1 MRTYVGDDGGD
12 DTSTQRD
19 VATAETGKGAT
30 LGACAAE
37 QHKAHC
43 PSVVYGDGGIAGR
56 LQVCVCLRMYLS
68 VWMWGCMWECRRGCA
83 CLLCMLLRLR
93 YTHTHTYTNEQL
105 LL

>member
-56 LQVCVCLRMYLS
+56 LQVCVC
-68 VWMWGCMWECRRGCA
+68 VCTCI
-83 CLLCMLLRLR
+83 
-93 YTHTHTYTNEQL
+93 
-105 LL
+105 